1 MNSLKP
7 FSAIAALALAA
18 LVLSTAVPTQAFSPV
33 PDQGKPATAQ
43 AVKWWQSDEYK
54 KELGLTTEQTR
65 RIEETFQK
73 ALPKLKVQKT
83 ALDEAEAKFE
93 RLVERGDDSTVMEQ
107 VNVVE
112 AARAEL
118 NKTRTLMLLDMRK
131 VLTRDQ
137 WAKFTAM
144 HQATERPPAPAGSA
158 APAQSPGAK

>member
-43 AVKWWQSDEYK
+43 GFKWWQSDAYK
-54 KELGLTTEQTR
+54 KELGLTAEQTR
-65 RIEETFQK
+65 RIEEIFQK
-73 ALPKLKVQKT
+73 ALPKLKVEKT

-93 RLVERGDDSTVMEQ
+93 RLVERGDDSAVMEQ
-107 VNVVE
+107 INVLE
-112 AARAEL
+112 ATRAEL
-118 NKTRTLMLLDMRK
+118 NKSRTLMLYDMRK

-144 HQATERPPAPAGSA
+144 HQATERPPAPA
-158 APAQSPGAK
+158 APAQTPGAK